1 MAGSSPSR
9 ILAFNVFIT
18 PVLLERGVLVRMYM
32 DLPGEKLVI
41 KLWETLAEKG
51 IGSLLEPWHI
61 KRTGRARNEVR
72 SAEMVML
79 AQAEVDA
86 NDIRAGRK
94 HLVSENTPKL
104 IDAPAAEVLALPF
117 KKYEQA
123 KNGRSVVEISLQ
135 AQTVDAIKR
144 EINVS
149 KAVLKAE
156 DILASDKQEP
166 SSRPID
172 DDWLSSWRDYAG
184 RVSTEDLQQLWGS
197 VLAGELKTPGTHSL
211 RTLEFMKGLSKN
223 EAEKITTLAGFVI
236 EGRIF
241 KATPEILK
249 SKEITFD
256 FLLQMQMLGIVTGV
270 ESLGLTTTFKTSRQG
285 DFIKV
290 LRGNGKAVVVRH
302 EDAEKELKIPAYL
315 LTPIGA
321 EILSLGSFTAE
332 PDYLAATAKWIAD
345 QGFRVQVGDWT
356 QLTGGVR
363 IFV

>member
-1 MAGSSPSR
+1 
-9 ILAFNVFIT
+9 
-18 PVLLERGVLVRMYM
+18 M

-61 KRTGRARNEVR
+61 KRTGMARNEVR
-72 SAEMVML
+72 SAELVML

-94 HLVSENTPKL
+94 QMVWENTPRL
-104 IDAPAAEVLALPF
+104 IDAPAPEVLALPY
-117 KKYEQA
+117 KEHGQA
-123 KNGRSVVEISLQ
+123 KNEKSLAEVALQ
-135 AQTVDAIKR
+135 TQTVDAIKR

-166 SSRPID
+166 SPRPVD
-172 DDWLSSWRDYAG
+172 DDWLNSWRDYAG

-197 VLAGELKTPGTHSL
+197 VLAGEIKTPGTHSL

-223 EAEKITTLAGFVI
+223 EAEKITRLARFVI

-241 KATPEILK
+241 KATPELLI

-256 FLLQMQMLGIVTGV
+256 FLLQMQVLGIVAGV
-270 ESLGLTTTFKTSRQG
+270 DSLGLTTTFKTVRKE

-290 LRGNGKAVVVRH
+290 LRGNGKAVLVQH
-302 EDAEKELKIPAYL
+302 EDAEKELRIPAYL

-321 EILSLGSFTAE
+321 EILSLGSFSAE

-345 QGFRVQVGDWT
+345 KGFRVQVGDWT
-356 QLTGGVR
+356 QLSETSGQLSNEYDVKSELGGAS
-363 IFV
+363 IKDASTT